1 MLTHAIVRCGYSLV
15 DKRETQLPNRY
26 CHADESGQETR
37 GRIYVVGCIV
47 FDTTKDLLDV
57 LAEYCEQVEVISR
70 KGRFKWG
77 KAERKRRLEY
87 IRRIIADPRFVG
99 ALRFA
104 VFENTVKYDRAT
116 IDAIARAVLWD
127 PPTEKYSVIV
137 YVDAL
142 SRTKRREYS
151 NALNQRGIHVAKV
164 QGVAKDENNALTRL
178 ADALAGIVRDVLDGE
193 DEELIRLYEAG
204 VKAKVIV
211 AV

>member
-1 MLTHAIVRCGYSLV
+1 V
-15 DKRETQLPNRY
+15 PNRY

-47 FDTTKDLLDV
+47 LDVTKDVLDE
-57 LAEYCEQVEVISR
+57 LSDFCEQVEAISR

-87 IRRIIADPRFVG
+87 IRRILSDPHFVG

-104 VFENTVKYDRAT
+104 VFENTVKYDHAT
-116 IDAIARAVLWD
+116 IDAIARATSWA
-127 PPTEKYSVIV
+127 PPAEKYDVIV

-151 NALNQRGIHVAKV
+151 NALNQRGIHVVKV
-164 QGVAKDENNALTRL
+164 QGVTKDENNALTRL
-178 ADALAGIVRDVLDGE
+178 ADALAGMVRDVLDGD
-193 DEELIRLYEAG
+193 DEEVKRLYEAG
-204 VKAKVIV
+204 LKARVIV
-211 AV
+211 QV